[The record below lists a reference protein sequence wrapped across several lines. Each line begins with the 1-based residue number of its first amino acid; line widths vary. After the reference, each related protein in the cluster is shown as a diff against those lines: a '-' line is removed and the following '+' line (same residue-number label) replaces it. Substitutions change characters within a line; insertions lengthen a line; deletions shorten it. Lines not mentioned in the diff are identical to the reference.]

1 MYQLHT
7 VLLLILDTVLVQ
19 RTLTFTYL
27 NSVEE
32 KQKTKKSARN
42 HRPKFAFHSDF
53 HRDFL
58 W

>member
-27 NSVEE
+27 NS
-32 KQKTKKSARN
+32 A
-42 HRPKFAFHSDF
+42 
-53 HRDFL
+53 
-58 W
+58 

>member
-42 HRPKFAFHSDF
+42 HRPKFAFSQ
-53 HRDFL
+53 
-58 W
+58 